1 LVISELQ
8 KKEQLQTP
16 ENMKQ
21 EKNGIFLPKKQR
33 AEYSFKYT
41 SFNTIEQIIINT
53 SIKNS
58 KTSPPC
64 NSTVILQKVRKIF
77 AGLDLWNPIS

>member
-1 LVISELQ
+1 MPIDTEPITIPLQSKTFVLEESSTTIWSLVISELQ

-41 SFNTIEQIIINT
+41 SFNTI
-53 SIKNS
+53 
-58 KTSPPC
+58 
-64 NSTVILQKVRKIF
+64 
-77 AGLDLWNPIS
+77 